1 MKNVIKYQL
10 PPLLWIAIIFTLSS
24 IPRLQLTFE
33 SVLGADKIAHAVMFL
48 VLCLLV
54 RRAFFYQ
61 VFFPLLKTYA
71 LLGAFIFA
79 VVYGILDEYHQTFV
93 PGRVSDFYDVL
104 ADTGGALLYVG
115 ISWLTRRPK
124 VSEESSQA
132 S

>member
-1 MKNVIKYQL
+1 MKNAIKYQF

-33 SVLGADKIAHAVMFL
+33 SVLGADKMAHAVMFL

-61 VFFPLLKTYA
+61 DFFPLLKTYA

>member
-1 MKNVIKYQL
+1 VIKYQL

-24 IPRLQLTFE
+24 IPKLQLRFE
-33 SVLGADKIAHAVMFL
+33 SVLGADKIAHAVMFC

-54 RRAFFYQ
+54 RRAFFHQ
-61 VFFPLLKTYA
+61 DFFPLLKTYA

-104 ADTGGALLYVG
+104 ANTGGALLYVG
-115 ISWLTRRPK
+115 ISWLTRPPK
-124 VSEESSQA
+124 GSEESSQA